1 MDVDVLRS
9 KRVLLI
15 SAIVFT
21 IILTAQPAGASD
33 LVGQPAPDFTLQSTD
48 GSDVALSSYKG
59 KVILL
64 NFWATWC
71 TPCRDEMPSMN
82 KLYMKYKDKG
92 LVIIAV
98 STDDSIKAVE
108 RFLSTCHVD
117 FPVLIDHGMKVSK
130 RQYRINAQPATFL
143 IGKDG
148 KVINRYFGGINWLDD
163 TIQKEIAA
171 LLPGL

>member
-1 MDVDVLRS
+1 ML
-9 KRVLLI
+9 KI
-15 SAIVFT
+15 SIA
-21 IILTAQPAGASD
+21 
-33 LVGQPAPDFTLQSTD
+33 
-48 GSDVALSSYKG
+48 
-59 KVILL
+59 
-64 NFWATWC
+64 
-71 TPCRDEMPSMN
+71 MN